1 MIIGAT
7 GESDYTLLQTS
18 QALYQGF
25 DLKRV
30 FYSAYIPLNDDSILL
45 RLELHLHF
53 YGNIACIRQTGCYAS
68 MASRQMNLLSESQ
81 PNFNELLDPK
91 CDWAL
96 RHLEHFPVEV
106 EKASYATLLRFPES
120 AKSASRITYA
130 RRYGRL
136 NFDNLKR
143 MGVVLKRAHYFITCG
158 GRQMYRT
165 PIEEAYITRQLVQ

>member
-68 MASRQMNLLSESQ
+68 MASRQMNCYPNLSPTSMNCWIQ
-81 PNFNELLDPK
+81 MRLGAAP
-91 CDWAL
+91 
-96 RHLEHFPVEV
+96 
-106 EKASYATLLRFPES
+106 SGTLS
-120 AKSASRITYA
+120 SGS
-130 RRYGRL
+130 
-136 NFDNLKR
+136 
-143 MGVVLKRAHYFITCG
+143 
-158 GRQMYRT
+158 
-165 PIEEAYITRQLVQ
+165 